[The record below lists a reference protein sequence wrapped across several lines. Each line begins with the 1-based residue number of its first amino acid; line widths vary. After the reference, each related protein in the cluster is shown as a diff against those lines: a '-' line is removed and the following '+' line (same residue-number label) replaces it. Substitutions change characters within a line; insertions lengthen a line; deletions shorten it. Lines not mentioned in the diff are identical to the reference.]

1 MHNHAQEGFKE
12 IRPHK
17 WGRNRVNATPK
28 GTSVYGNKSCDK
40 LIVIIDPCGMDAIN
54 IKRKVD

>member
-1 MHNHAQEGFKE
+1 MPKRDLKKFDPINGEGTE
-12 IRPHK
+12 STRP
-17 WGRNRVNATPK
+17 PK